1 MALRV
6 VSSTSAAA
14 RRDAAVARLLDRS
27 PASELLIVAAS
38 RGAADDLARAAAR
51 QTGATF
57 GLSRFSFTELA
68 ARVAASALGDTPR
81 TMGTHVGLQA
91 AAARAAFDAVG
102 AGELAY
108 FAPVATL
115 PGFPLALARTLQELR
130 LARIDSRDLSLDS
143 VATSDLGRL
152 LARVEAQFDVAHV
165 LDRAAVFAAAARACA
180 AGTATAR
187 WRGLPVVLLDVPLES
202 SADAEFARQLAQH
215 AESAL
220 ITVPDGDDRTLAIWR
235 AAGATVETLVDPAAA
250 TSDLW
255 HLRRFIFTNER
266 PNARPRSGDVR
277 LFSAPG
283 EGREAVEIVRRALDE
298 ASAGVPFDEMA
309 VFLRTPQQYLGL
321 LEHAFARADVPV
333 YFERGTRRPDPA
345 GRAFLALLGCAT
357 EGLSARRF
365 DEYLSLG
372 QVPRLGEVA
381 VNDAALA
388 SPLPPRD
395 EIYGE
400 LGDPSL
406 SPALAAPTD
415 TPEIVESDVLP
426 AAGEPGADG
435 DDNAIVLGT
444 LRAPWKWEELIVE
457 SAVIAGRDRTD
468 GAARWRRRLRGLRG
482 EFEKKLAEVRRD
494 DPDSG
499 RARHLRRDLA
509 NLAHLEAFALPII
522 DLLAEWPAQASWGEW
537 LERFSR
543 LAARALKRPAR
554 VLQLLAELRP
564 MAAVTG
570 VDLEEASRVLHDRLA
585 TLDWEPP
592 ARRYGRV
599 FVGTPQQARG
609 RTFRVVFVPGL
620 AERIVPQRPRE
631 DPLLLDERRDALDA
645 GETGDLGRRK
655 SGSRLVRQEG
665 RGAAERLLLKLAI
678 GAAGE
683 RLYLSYPR
691 LDSNAEGRARV
702 PSFYALDVMR
712 AITGSVP
719 DHRVL
724 ARDAAEE
731 AGASLGWPAPQLPD
745 RAIDDLE
752 HDLAVLKPLLDA
764 RDVAAVKGRA
774 HYMLGLNPALQR
786 SITSRW
792 LRDKPAWSR
801 SDGIVAA
808 TPQVSPSLA
817 RQRLGARAYSLSA
830 LQRFASCPYQFL
842 LGSMLR
848 LEPWSEPEPLVR
860 MDPLTRGSLYH
871 AVQADFQR
879 EMQTRGALPVRPE
892 GVAAAVQVIEQILA
906 RVAGEYHENLAPAI
920 ERVWH
925 DEIDD
930 LRRDLSIWVQRMAM
944 EGEWIPEYFEW
955 SFGLKEHTEGRD
967 PRSLDAAVTLDERFV
982 LRGSVDL
989 IERHHTLDVLRVT
1002 DHKTGRNRSN
1012 PDLIVGGGAT
1022 LQPVVYSMVVEQ
1034 ALGKKV
1040 VSGRLYYSTTAGGF
1054 ADKPIELNDYTRGQG
1069 LEVLTIIDRAVEQ
1082 GFLPVAPAE
1091 RACTWCDFRTVCG
1104 PHEEERTAR
1113 KAKDKLADLAA
1124 LRSMR

>member
-6 VSSTSAAA
+6 VSSTSAVA
-14 RRDAAVARLLDRS
+14 RRDAAVARLLERS

-38 RGAADDLARAAAR
+38 RGAADDLARTVAR

-57 GLSRFSFTELA
+57 GVSRFSFTELA
-68 ARVAASALGDTPR
+68 ARLAASALGDTPR

-102 AGELAY
+102 ADELAY

-130 LARIDSRDLSLDS
+130 LARIDSRDLLSEN
-143 VATSDLGRL
+143 AAAGDLGRL
-152 LARVEAQFDVAHV
+152 LARVEAQFDAAHV
-165 LDRAAVFAAAARACA
+165 LDRAAVFAVAARACTTA
-180 AGTATAR
+180 AEGQR
-187 WRGLPVVLLDVPLES
+187 WRGVPVVLLDVPLES

-220 ITVPDGDDRTLAIWR
+220 VTVPDGDDRTLAVWQ

-298 ASAGVPFDEMA
+298 AGHGVPFDEMA

-345 GRAFLALLGCAT
+345 GRAFLALLACAT

-372 QVPRLGEVA
+372 QVPRLGEA
-381 VNDAALA
+381 AANDAALA

-406 SPALAAPTD
+406 VDASGATD
-415 TPEIVESDVLP
+415 TPETVDSDVFP

-435 DDNAIVLGT
+435 DDDAIVLGT

-482 EFEKKLAEVRRD
+482 EFEKKLAEVRRE

-509 NLAHLEAFALPII
+509 NLAHLEAFALPVI

-537 LERFSR
+537 LERFNR
-543 LAARALKRPAR
+543 LAARALKRPSR

-631 DPLLLDERRDALDA
+631 DPLLLDERRAALDA
-645 GETGDLGRRK
+645 DAHVGHVTKPDSKGSEGDGECIT
-655 SGSRLVRQEG
+655 
-665 RGAAERLLLKLAI
+665 
-678 GAAGE
+678 
-683 RLYLSYPR
+683 
-691 LDSNAEGRARV
+691 
-702 PSFYALDVMR
+702 PS
-712 AITGSVP
+712 
-719 DHRVL
+719 
-724 ARDAAEE
+724 
-731 AGASLGWPAPQLPD
+731 
-745 RAIDDLE
+745 
-752 HDLAVLKPLLDA
+752 
-764 RDVAAVKGRA
+764 
-774 HYMLGLNPALQR
+774 
-786 SITSRW
+786 
-792 LRDKPAWSR
+792 
-801 SDGIVAA
+801 
-808 TPQVSPSLA
+808 
-817 RQRLGARAYSLSA
+817 
-830 LQRFASCPYQFL
+830 
-842 LGSMLR
+842 
-848 LEPWSEPEPLVR
+848 
-860 MDPLTRGSLYH
+860 
-871 AVQADFQR
+871 
-879 EMQTRGALPVRPE
+879 
-892 GVAAAVQVIEQILA
+892 
-906 RVAGEYHENLAPAI
+906 
-920 ERVWH
+920 
-925 DEIDD
+925 
-930 LRRDLSIWVQRMAM
+930 
-944 EGEWIPEYFEW
+944 
-955 SFGLKEHTEGRD
+955 
-967 PRSLDAAVTLDERFV
+967 
-982 LRGSVDL
+982 
-989 IERHHTLDVLRVT
+989 
-1002 DHKTGRNRSN
+1002 
-1012 PDLIVGGGAT
+1012 
-1022 LQPVVYSMVVEQ
+1022 
-1034 ALGKKV
+1034 
-1040 VSGRLYYSTTAGGF
+1040 
-1054 ADKPIELNDYTRGQG
+1054 
-1069 LEVLTIIDRAVEQ
+1069 
-1082 GFLPVAPAE
+1082 
-1091 RACTWCDFRTVCG
+1091 
-1104 PHEEERTAR
+1104 
-1113 KAKDKLADLAA
+1113 
-1124 LRSMR
+1124 